1 LSNSFGINPG
11 AHGTAGGA
19 VTPNANGG
27 VTPHANVTG
36 KFSQTTGGIKGSRD
50 LSNSSG
56 IIPVARG
63 TAGGGVAPNA
73 NVGSGRPSG
82 NPSAPGSV
90 TGANH
95 PSVNSSP
102 SSPPIAGQSAPV
114 APVAVQGISAQAQ
127 ASSRTGLAVPA
138 EDGISTK
145 IVPAKPCST
154 AARETDGSTTCVGI
168 PSRR

>member
-1 LSNSFGINPG
+1 
-11 AHGTAGGA
+11 
-19 VTPNANGG
+19 
-27 VTPHANVTG
+27 
-36 KFSQTTGGIKGSRD
+36 

-63 TAGGGVAPNA
+63 TAAGGVAPNA
-73 NVGSGRPSG
+73 NVGSGGPSG
-82 NPSAPGSV
+82 NPSATGGV
-90 TGANH
+90 AGANN
-95 PSVNSSP
+95 PSVNSGP
-102 SSPPIAGQSAPV
+102 SGKVVAPWPEIAGRSPPIAGQSAPV
-114 APVAVQGISAQAQ
+114 APGQGISVQAQ

-138 EDGISTK
+138 EDGVSTK

>member
-1 LSNSFGINPG
+1 
-11 AHGTAGGA
+11 
-19 VTPNANGG
+19 
-27 VTPHANVTG
+27 
-36 KFSQTTGGIKGSRD
+36 

-73 NVGSGRPSG
+73 NVGSGGPTG
-82 NPSAPGSV
+82 NPSAAGSV
-90 TGANH
+90 AGANN
-95 PSVNSSP
+95 PAVNSGPSGKVVAPSP
-102 SSPPIAGQSAPV
+102 PVARHSPPIAGQSAPA

-127 ASSRTGLAVPA
+127 ASSPTGLAIPA
-138 EDGISTK
+138 EDGVSTK

-168 PSRR
+168 PGRR